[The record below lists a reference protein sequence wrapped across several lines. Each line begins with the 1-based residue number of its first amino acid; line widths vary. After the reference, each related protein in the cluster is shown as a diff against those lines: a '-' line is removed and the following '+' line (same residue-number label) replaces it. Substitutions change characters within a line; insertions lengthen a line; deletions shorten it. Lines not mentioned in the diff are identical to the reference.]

1 MKWTIAGLFVTLA
14 IGFGGYYGWMMLPPE
29 WRIKVAGWKTNILG
43 TVVTF
48 APDVITLLTYVQSI
62 GYQWEPSP
70 EVNIAMKVIGGAIF
84 ALRFITRDENKED
97 LASRGKATDF
107 NQDGV

>member
-1 MKWTIAGLFVTLA
+1 
-14 IGFGGYYGWMMLPPE
+14 
-29 WRIKVAGWKTNILG
+29 
-43 TVVTF
+43 
-48 APDVITLLTYVQSI
+48 
-62 GYQWEPSP
+62 
-70 EVNIAMKVIGGAIF
+70 MKVIGGAIF